1 MNAAEKNEIAQEN
14 LKQLEYLFAQSVQ
27 GVHLLF
33 DNNSLAKILSTPSED
48 LNIFSFENL
57 DKVQNLFLDFINRET
72 LEEKRAFLDSLSNET
87 YELLVRTYFNIV
99 ENAILEATD
108 LKH

>member
-1 MNAAEKNEIAQEN
+1 MNTIDKAAVGKEN
-14 LKQLEYLFAQSVQ
+14 LRQLEYLFAQSVQ

-33 DNNSLAKILSTPSED
+33 DNASLAKILSKPSEELD
-48 LNIFSFENL
+48 VFSFENL
-57 DKVQNLFLDFINRET
+57 DRVQNLFMDFINRET
-72 LEEKRAFLDSLSNET
+72 LEEKQAFLDSLSSET

-99 ENAILEATD
+99 ENAVLEATD